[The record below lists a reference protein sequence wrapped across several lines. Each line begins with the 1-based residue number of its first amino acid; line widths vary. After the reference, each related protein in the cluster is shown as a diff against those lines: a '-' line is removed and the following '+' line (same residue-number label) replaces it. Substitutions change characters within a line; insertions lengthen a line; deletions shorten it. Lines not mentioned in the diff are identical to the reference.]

1 MKDLVRVLRAFF
13 VTLIFANLTFAQSN
27 TGSIRGTIFDSHG
40 AVVSGATVTI
50 TNLGTSRSMRLITSP
65 TGAFGASNL
74 DPVLYRVEV
83 ENTGFKKAV
92 VESLK
97 VDTASV
103 ATVNVSLE
111 PGTVATQVEVTAQ
124 TPVLNTETG
133 TIGQTITQRQM
144 QDLPLVNRSVL
155 DLALTAP
162 NVTGVAGS
170 EDPGV
175 TSGFPVP
182 GFNLSLNGGRPGSTI
197 LLADGV
203 NNTGVGIAREI
214 VSFTPETVQEFTV
227 QTSAYSAEFGSTSG
241 GVINATTKSGTNQ
254 FNGVALWYHRNPK
267 FNATPFTIATAP
279 RPHNNLRYNQV
290 SVTVGGPIL
299 LPKFGEGGKALYNGK
314 HKSFFFFAYEPRWR
328 KDFVTST

>member
-27 TGSIRGTIFDSHG
+27 TGNIRGTVFDSHG

-133 TIGQTITQRQM
+133 
-144 QDLPLVNRSVL
+144 
-155 DLALTAP
+155 
-162 NVTGVAGS
+162 
-170 EDPGV
+170 
-175 TSGFPVP
+175 
-182 GFNLSLNGGRPGSTI
+182 
-197 LLADGV
+197 
-203 NNTGVGIAREI
+203 
-214 VSFTPETVQEFTV
+214 
-227 QTSAYSAEFGSTSG
+227 
-241 GVINATTKSGTNQ
+241 
-254 FNGVALWYHRNPK
+254 
-267 FNATPFTIATAP
+267 
-279 RPHNNLRYNQV
+279 
-290 SVTVGGPIL
+290 
-299 LPKFGEGGKALYNGK
+299 
-314 HKSFFFFAYEPRWR
+314 
-328 KDFVTST
+328 